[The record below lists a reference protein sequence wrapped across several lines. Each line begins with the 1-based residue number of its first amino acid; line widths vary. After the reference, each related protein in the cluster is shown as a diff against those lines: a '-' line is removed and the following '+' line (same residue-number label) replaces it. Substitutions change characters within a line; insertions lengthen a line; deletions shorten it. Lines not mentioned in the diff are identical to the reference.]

1 MTSSKKNTSTTT
13 SAKKVK
19 ATKAISATKAGTKS
33 KAKSAAVKTTKKT
46 NASAGKKQEIYTR
59 SGLDRDSL
67 REDIK
72 LHLRHTLAKDEYS
85 RTQWDE
91 YRSVVLTLMDRLH
104 DKWLSTQAHYHKTG
118 VKRVYY
124 LSMEYLIGRLLDN
137 IVVNFDVQQEVA
149 DACADLGLD
158 YDDIRNAEWD
168 AGLGNGGLGRL
179 AACFLDSMATL
190 GIPAIGYGLR
200 YDYGIFYQKIVDG
213 FQIEKPDLWLRY
225 GNPWDIVRPKIQ
237 YPVQFY
243 GHQGMHSTKDGH
255 IEYSWDGTDK
265 VLAVAYDT
273 PVPGY
278 NNNVVNQLRLWK
290 AESDTALDLQSFN
303 QGQYIEA
310 VRNNQLEQN
319 ITRVLYPNDKVF
331 VGQELRLKQEYFLVA
346 ASLQD
351 IIRRFKNHSSDW
363 EKLPEKVAI
372 QCNDTHPNLAIPEL
386 MRILLDEVHMPWEK
400 AWDITGKT
408 MAYTNHTLLPEAL
421 EKWPVSLMRHLL
433 PRHMNIIYE
442 INRRFMDHIQATYG
456 NDRGKMSRLSIVSEG
471 EQPVV
476 HMAHLG
482 IVGATKVNGV
492 AALHSRLLKE
502 NMFREFDELYPDKF
516 TNKTNGITPRRWLKQ
531 CNTELSSLITE
542 HIGDGWITDL
552 DTLKKLEPL
561 ADDAKFQKRFNQIKL
576 NNKKVLADYIQET
589 KGVEVDPTSIFDI
602 QIKRIHEYKRQL
614 MAALHVITLYNRLK
628 ENPALETV
636 PRTVIFGGKAA
647 PGYAMAKMH
656 IKLINA
662 IGEKINNDPA
672 TSDRLKCVFL
682 DNYRVTL
689 AEKMIPAADVSEQIS
704 TAGMEASGTGNMK
717 FALNGALTIGTL
729 DGANVE
735 IKEEVGDENIFIFGL
750 TVEQVDELRR
760 QGYNPHLYYQS
771 NPELKRALDQ
781 IRDGF
786 FSPEDPGLFHPI
798 IQALLDQGDYFMV
811 LADYE
816 AYVKKQE
823 ELEQVYRNEK
833 EWTKK
838 AILNVARVGKFSSDR
853 TIRDYNDEI
862 WKSEEVSLE

>member
-1 MTSSKKNTSTTT
+1 MSKKKESETIE
-13 SAKKVK
+13 V
-19 ATKAISATKAGTKS
+19 
-33 KAKSAAVKTTKKT
+33 
-46 NASAGKKQEIYTR
+46 R
-59 SGLDRDSL
+59 SGLNKESL

-85 RTQWDE
+85 RTRWDE
-91 YRSVVLTLMDRLH
+91 YRSVVLTIMDRLH
-104 DKWLSTQAHYHKTG
+104 DKWITTQQKYHFSG

-137 IVVNFDVQQEVA
+137 MVVNLDVQQEIA

-158 YDDIRNAEWD
+158 YDEIRQAEWD

-190 GIPAIGYGLR
+190 GVPATGYGLR
-200 YDYGIFYQKIVDG
+200 YDYGIFYQKVVNG

-225 GNPWDIVRPKIQ
+225 GNPWDVVRPKIQ
-237 YPVQFY
+237 YPVEFY
-243 GHQGMHSTKDGH
+243 GHQEMFKRENGDIDYKWVSDQ
-255 IEYSWDGTDK
+255 K

-273 PVPGY
+273 PIPGY
-278 NNNVVNQLRLWK
+278 NNNIVNNLRLWK
-290 AESDTALDLQSFN
+290 AESDTALDLHSFN

-310 VRNNQLEQN
+310 VRENQLEQN

-346 ASLQD
+346 ASMQD
-351 IIRRFKNHSSDW
+351 IIRRFKNQKVDW
-363 EKLPEKVAI
+363 TKFPEKVAI

-386 MRILLDEVHMPWEK
+386 MRYLLDEVDMPWEK
-400 AWDITGKT
+400 AWEITTKT
-408 MAYTNHTLLPEAL
+408 IAYTNHTLLPEAL
-421 EKWPVSLMRHLL
+421 EKWPVSLVRTLL
-433 PRHMNIIYE
+433 PRHINIIYE
-442 INRRFMDHIQATYG
+442 INRRFLDSIKVKFGEDKQ
-456 NDRGKMSRLSIVSEG
+456 RLSRMSIVGEG
-471 EQPVV
+471 EHPVI
-476 HMAHLG
+476 HMANLG
-482 IVGATKVNGV
+482 IVGSHKVNGV

-502 NMFREFDELYPDKF
+502 SMFKEFDELYPGKF

-531 CNTELSSLITE
+531 CNPKLADLITQK
-542 HIGDGWITDL
+542 IGDGWITDL
-552 DTLKKLEPL
+552 EQLRGLEKY
-561 ADDAKFQKRFNQIKL
+561 ADDAAFQKEFAAIKRT
-576 NNKKVLADYIQET
+576 NKQRLAEYIAT
-589 KGVEVDPTSIFDI
+589 KNGIKVDPESIFDI

-614 MAALHVITLYNRLK
+614 LAALHVITLYNRIK
-628 ENPALETV
+628 ENPELNVV

-662 IGEKINNDPA
+662 VGEVVNNDPA
-672 TSDRLKCVFL
+672 MDGKLKCIFL
-682 DNYRVTL
+682 ENYRVTL
-689 AEKMIPAADVSEQIS
+689 AEMMIPAANLSEQIS

-735 IKEEVGDENIFIFGL
+735 IKEEVGDDNIFIFGL
-750 TVEQVDELRR
+750 TVEEVEELRR
-760 QGYNPHLYYQS
+760 TGYDPNVYYQG

-786 FSPEDPGLFHPI
+786 FSPEDKHLFQPI
-798 IQALLDQGDYFMV
+798 INALLHEGDYFMV

-816 AYVKKQE
+816 AYVREQEKVEKLYRNQE
-823 ELEQVYRNEK
+823 EWNR
-833 EWTKK
+833 K

-853 TIRDYNDEI
+853 TIKDYNDEI
-862 WKSEEVSLE
+862 WQTDLVTLDD